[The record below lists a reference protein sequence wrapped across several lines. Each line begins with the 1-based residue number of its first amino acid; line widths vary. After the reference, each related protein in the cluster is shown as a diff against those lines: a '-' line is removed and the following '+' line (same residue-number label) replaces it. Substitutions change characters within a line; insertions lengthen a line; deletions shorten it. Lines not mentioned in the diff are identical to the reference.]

1 MESSTQTTGGP
12 AYPVQFSVEYPDR
25 ELNRLASAFRLIVA
39 IPILILAA
47 RFGEQ
52 GAHAGGG

>member
-25 ELNRLASAFRLIVA
+25 ELNRLATRGVRLTNLLQTVC
-39 IPILILAA
+39 
-47 RFGEQ
+47 FS
-52 GAHAGGG
+52 